1 MIPQQQTAIKEF
13 EFLGGKIGG
22 KIVGEVASRLKRR
35 VDPRCEDYDT
45 QVEAERRDLAAV
57 VVLGYN

>member
-1 MIPQQQTAIKEF
+1 MIPQQQASIKEF
-13 EFLGGKIGG
+13 GFITGKTGAKIGS
-22 KIVGEVASRLKRR
+22 ELASRLKRR

>member
-1 MIPQQQTAIKEF
+1 MIPQQQASIKEF
-13 EFLGGKIGG
+13 GFIAGKAGAKAG
-22 KIVGEVASRLKRR
+22 NELASRLKRR

>member
-1 MIPQQQTAIKEF
+1 MISQQQASSKEF
-13 EFLGGKIGG
+13 GLFAGKSGAKAGSELAI
-22 KIVGEVASRLKRR
+22 RLKRR
-35 VDPRCEDYDT
+35 VDPRSEDYET

>member
-1 MIPQQQTAIKEF
+1 MIPQQQASIKEF
-13 EFLGGKIGG
+13 GLIAGKAGA
-22 KIVGEVASRLKRR
+22 KVGSELASRLKRR

-45 QVEAERRDLAAV
+45 QVEVERRDLAAV

>member
-1 MIPQQQTAIKEF
+1 MVPQQDAAIKDYSF
-13 EFLGGKIGG
+13 IGR
-22 KIVGEVASRLKRR
+22 KLDVVAGREITSRLKRR
-35 VDPRCEDYDT
+35 VDPRCEDYAT

>member
-1 MIPQQQTAIKEF
+1 MIPQQQASIKEF
-13 EFLGGKIGG
+13 GFIAGTTGAKIGC
-22 KIVGEVASRLKRR
+22 ELASRLKRR

>member
-1 MIPQQQTAIKEF
+1 MIPQQQASIKEF
-13 EFLGGKIGG
+13 GFIT
-22 KIVGEVASRLKRR
+22 GEAGATIRSELASRLKRR

>member
-1 MIPQQQTAIKEF
+1 MIPQKQAVTKEF
-13 EFLGGKIGG
+13 GFIAGKAGAKIGS
-22 KIVGEVASRLKRR
+22 ELASRLKRR

>member
-1 MIPQQQTAIKEF
+1 MISQQQAAIKDF
-13 EFLGGKIGG
+13 GFIAGKTGAKLGG
-22 KIVGEVASRLKRR
+22 ELASRLKRR
-35 VDPRCEDYDT
+35 VDPRCEDYET